1 MSHVSFGCIAS
12 SAGESRRGA
21 RVVAALAAAALALT
35 SFACSSNGREGAVAS
50 PATAAPVAT
59 KPPAADARPKIVAIG
74 DSLTA
79 GFGLSPD
86 KSYPSLLQK
95 RLDREGYQYAVVNAG
110 VSGDT
115 SAGGVRR
122 AEWCL
127 DGDVRIVIL
136 ELGANDGLRGLS
148 VADMKRNLQTII
160 DRARE
165 KNATVILSGME
176 AVPNLG
182 PDYQREFHNAFPEL
196 AKRNGV
202 PLIPFFLEGV
212 AGHESLNQ
220 SDGIHPNERG
230 TQMVCDTV
238 WKTLAPLLK
247 K

>member
-12 SAGESRRGA
+12 SAGKPGRRA
-21 RVVAALAAAALALT
+21 FVAAALLAALALT
-35 SFACSSNGREGAVAS
+35 GACASGGREGAVAS

-59 KPPAADARPKIVAIG
+59 KPPAADTRPKIVAIG

-86 KSYPSLLQK
+86 KSYPALLQK
-95 RLDREGYQYAVVNAG
+95 RLDREGYEYAVVNAG

-160 DRARE
+160 DRAKE
-165 KNATVILSGME
+165 KNAAVILSGME

-220 SDGIHPNERG
+220 ADGIHPNERG